1 MVPLRLIKEIE
12 FRAKTE
18 NEAFQRVREKLG
30 SDGIILSIQTVRAP
44 SFFPFFRKKELVVR
58 AGILEDEKKPTV
70 EERDPELEKRQM
82 EVFKALLEYKKNL
95 VQKEDTKNLQERLIE
110 GMEDTV
116 DIKVHPASN
125 PVEPIPEMGKT
136 GTEGQGKFSEKALA
150 LEVLLKSDLP
160 EDHAE
165 MLWNEFC
172 DSSESGLSFRKWLKM
187 RCKGLCFAPGKDMLT
202 SALGGN
208 RVMIVGPTGV
218 GKTTTIAKIAAIA
231 VQEGRDVALFTSDN
245 YRVSAV
251 DQIRTFARV
260 LHIPLEAVNDG
271 AEIPE
276 LLKKYSEDTL
286 ILMDTAG
293 HGFREKDRIGQVE
306 NIYKNF
312 SPQAVHMA
320 VSATSRPG
328 DVRVAIEKT
337 GGAVPISRLLLTKA
351 DETLGLGCLLALP
364 LTFNLP
370 LSFVTTGQNV
380 PRDINYADPEFI
392 MDSIFGRGEER

>member
-1 MVPLRLIKEIE
+1 MRLVKEIE

-18 NEAFQRVREKLG
+18 NEAFQRVREKFG
-30 SDGIILSIQTVRAP
+30 PDGIILSIQTVRTP
-44 SFFPFFRKKELVVR
+44 SFLPFFRKKELVVR
-58 AGILEDEKKPTV
+58 AGILEEEKKPWM
-70 EERDPELEKRQM
+70 EKRDPDLEKRQM

-95 VQKEDTKNLQERLIE
+95 GQKEGTGDLQERLIE
-110 GMEDTV
+110 EVEDKV
-116 DIKVHPASN
+116 DIKVHQRSN
-125 PVEPIPEMGKT
+125 PVASKPEIGKSR
-136 GTEGQGKFSEKALA
+136 EEEQGEFSEKALA
-150 LEVLLKSDLP
+150 LEELLKSELP
-160 EDHAE
+160 ENYAE
-165 MLWNEFC
+165 MLWNEF
-172 DSSESGLSFRKWLKM
+172 SESPESGLSFRKWLKI
-187 RCKGLCFAPGKDMLT
+187 RCKDLCFPPGKDMLT

-260 LHIPLEAVNDG
+260 LHIPLEAVNNG

-276 LLKKYSEDTL
+276 LLKKYPEDTL
-286 ILMDTAG
+286 ILMDTPG
-293 HGFREKDRIGQVE
+293 HGFRERDRIVQIE
-306 NIYKNF
+306 NIYNNF

-320 VSATSRPG
+320 VSATARPG
-328 DVRVAIEKT
+328 DVRAAIEKT
-337 GGAVPISRLLLTKA
+337 GGAVPLSRLLLTKA

-364 LTFNLP
+364 LTFDLP

-380 PRDINYADPEFI
+380 PRDINFADPEFI
-392 MDSIFGRGEER
+392 MDCILGRREGR